1 MTDSSIL
8 HDCKPFSS
16 GNGMKVTADDEI
28 LFSNF
33 TYNPDVYYFFYCGDI
48 KAYYLNNFL
57 TNVLQKAEAGR
68 EVQFVAIVPDVFEQ
82 YAYKNILVVNPVVGK
97 HWKAAQKNGEH
108 DLPCVSCRIAS
119 ATFMSAVSGNAA
131 IRSLI
136 ATILRN
142 QSNLYLY
149 LFESVEEMTLDDIE
163 GVTILGPDKRI
174 AKQCNNKI
182 WQYKQVGGLLPVAE
196 HYFCDDV
203 ETLLIKTAALRKEW
217 TDGIFISCAYS
228 AAGANSIVSNNQEEV
243 PGWCIGKEGTFLISR
258 FIPHRLD
265 PTVLAVVANEED
277 VYVAGVAD
285 QVIKNGNR
293 FIGSTYPSV
302 ATAEQKALLYQYT
315 VVIGKML
322 GKLGYR
328 GIFGC
333 DYIVA
338 DDGSIFFIEI
348 NARKQGTT
356 LEFCYT
362 LEQALPKGTPGLPE
376 LEYHAVTEN
385 RFPENS
391 IELKT
396 TYDKLYWGTHNY
408 KVLDQKNTRGY
419 IPHNPYERK
428 SFENIATSELN
439 HDFVVLEHIGAD
451 FKVLPGTFLARVVSV
466 AVNREK
472 METGLRQGVEFIKQ
486 TIGEA

>member
-1 MTDSSIL
+1 
-8 HDCKPFSS
+8 
-16 GNGMKVTADDEI
+16 MKVTADNEI

-33 TYNPDVYYFFYCGDI
+33 TYNPNVYYFFYCGDI
-48 KAYYLNNFL
+48 KAYYLNTFL
-57 TNVLQKAEAGR
+57 LNVLQKAEDGR
-68 EVQFVAIVPDVFEQ
+68 EVQFIAVVPDVFEQ
-82 YAYKNILVVNPVVGK
+82 YAYKNVLVVNPVVLEQRK
-97 HWKAAQKNGEH
+97 KAQGNGEQGS
-108 DLPCVSCRIAS
+108 PCISCRIPTAS
-119 ATFMSAVSGNAA
+119 FMNAVSGNAA
-131 IRSLI
+131 IRTLI
-136 ATILRN
+136 ETILQN

-182 WQYKQVGGLLPVAE
+182 WQYKQISGVLPTAE
-196 HYFCDDV
+196 HYFCNDID
-203 ETLLIKTAALRKEW
+203 TLLVKTAALRKDW
-217 TDGIFISCAYS
+217 ADGIFISCAYS
-228 AAGANSIVSNNQEEV
+228 AAGANSIVSHNQEEV
-243 PGWCIGKEGTFLISR
+243 SDWCIGKEGTFLISR
-258 FIPHRLD
+258 FIPHSLD

-277 VYVAGVAD
+277 VYVAGIAD
-285 QVIKNGNR
+285 QLIKNGNR

-302 ATAEQKALLYQYT
+302 ATVKQKELLYQYT

-338 DDGSIFFIEI
+338 EDGSIFFIEI

-362 LEQALPKGTPGLPE
+362 LEQALPQGTPALPE
-376 LEYHAVTEN
+376 LEYYAVTAD

-396 TYDKLYWGTHNY
+396 TYDTIYWGTNNY

-419 IPHNPYERK
+419 IPHNPHERR
-428 SFENIATSELN
+428 SFKKVAKAELS

-472 METGLRQGVEFIKQ
+472 METGLRQGVEFINQ
-486 TIGEA
+486 TIDEA